1 MKSWQKF
8 IHNSLQNLNLT
19 TCSLILNKISQLLT
33 DQQCLIDF
41 YSTML
46 YALIVHNFLY
56 FPKAPDPIK
65 ENHSLGINT

>member
-1 MKSWQKF
+1 MKSLNFFENHPFIDGHRSWPKF

-41 YSTML
+41 SY
-46 YALIVHNFLY
+46 
-56 FPKAPDPIK
+56 
-65 ENHSLGINT
+65 